1 MHFKLA
7 CATIAIDHQM
17 EMIQVKVGEIIIDET
32 PIRKRVQDL
41 TITNWTIIKEEQVT
55 KVNMGTKENVQQ
67 VKMSVLT
74 DCYKTI
80 D

>member
-1 MHFKLA
+1 VHFKLA